1 MTTPSTVTGQEEEKQ
16 AVALSFTDVLKDKRP
31 EIHVLTLAEVLSKVN
46 TVGLDRKY
54 KEMYRDY
61 QDSGL
66 FKRELVKEIAETLE
80 IRYIAQ
86 LKLQGFSQGDK
97 NRIQFLGVRLV
108 ETQEATLRLFLQ
120 IWDASD
126 GTIAWEG
133 VEELRRSRDTFIQDP
148 VTLQDIMKRAAA
160 EMIDR
165 LP

>member
-1 MTTPSTVTGQEEEKQ
+1 
-16 AVALSFTDVLKDKRP
+16 
-31 EIHVLTLAEVLSKVN
+31 
-46 TVGLDRKY
+46 
-54 KEMYRDY
+54 MYRDY
-61 QDSGL
+61 RDSGL
-66 FKRELVKEIAETLE
+66 FKRELVKEIAETLGT
-80 IRYIAQ
+80 RYIAQ

-97 NRIQFLGVRLV
+97 NRIQFFGVRLV

-160 EMIDR
+160 EMIER